1 MTPRSKLPD
10 VGTTIFTVMSRR
22 AAELG
27 AVNLGQGFPDYPID
41 MQLAEL
47 VHQAMREGHNQYAP
61 MPGHV
66 GLREQIARRIGR
78 DPGVAVDPESEITV
92 TLGATE
98 AIYSGV
104 QALVGPGDEVIV
116 FDPAYD
122 SYDPAV
128 RLAGAH
134 CVHIPLLPP
143 AFRPDWERVRAAFSA
158 RTRLVIINSPQ
169 NPACTCLDRTDL
181 DALAALLR
189 GQEAWLLSDEVYQ
202 HVLFDGRRHASVLAH
217 PELRERSIAVFSF
230 GKTLH
235 STGLRV
241 GYAVAPPALT
251 TELRKVHQF
260 NTFSIASSLQHA
272 IAGYTALHPDWGADL
287 PAFFAA
293 KRDRLRALLAG
304 TGLEAPAAQGTY
316 FQLLDYGAVSE
327 EGDLAFA
334 GRLLAEAGVATIPLT
349 PFYRE
354 PPASL
359 RCLRLCFAKRDE
371 TLQEGARRIAAWA
384 ARGGG
389 PARVGGSPG
398 SAL

>member
-1 MTPRSKLPD
+1 MIPRSKLPD

-47 VHQAMREGHNQYAP
+47 VHRAMLEGHNQYAP
-61 MPGHV
+61 MPGHL
-66 GLREQIARRIGR
+66 GLREQIARRIAR
-78 DPGVAVDPESEITV
+78 DPGVAVDPEREITV

-128 RLAGAH
+128 RLAGAR
-134 CVHIPLLPP
+134 CVHLPLLPP
-143 AFRPDWERVRAAFSA
+143 AFRPDWERVRSA
-158 RTRLVIINSPQ
+158 INPRTRLVIINSPQ
-169 NPACTCLDRTDL
+169 NPACTCLDGADL
-181 DALAALLR
+181 DELAALLR
-189 GQEAWLLSDEVYQ
+189 GRECWLLSDEVYQ

-217 PELRERSIAVFSF
+217 RELRERSIAVYSF
-230 GKTLH
+230 GKSLH

-251 TELRKVHQF
+251 TELLKVHQF
-260 NTFSIASSLQHA
+260 NTFSIAHSLQHA
-272 IAGYTALHPDWGADL
+272 IAGYIALHPDWGADL
-287 PAFFAA
+287 PAFFGA
-293 KRDRLRALLAG
+293 KRDRLCALLAG
-304 TGLEAPAAQGTY
+304 TGLEAPPAQGTY
-316 FQLLDYGAVSE
+316 FQLVDYGDLSDA
-327 EGDLAFA
+327 GDVAFA
-334 GRLLAEAGVATIPLT
+334 ERLLVEAGVAAIPLS

-354 PPASL
+354 PPVSL
-359 RCLRLCFAKRDE
+359 RVLRLCFAKRE
-371 TLQEGARRIAAWA
+371 ATLEEAARRIVAWA
-384 ARGGG
+384 KRGGG
-389 PARVGGSPG
+389 VARGAPRPA
-398 SAL
+398 L